1 MAAPNPTRVTAG
13 SDRRT
18 EPFRVHARLIAE
30 IGDELIS
37 ADEIALY
44 ELIKNAFD
52 AGSPWVRV
60 DVATPVAPAEV
71 GPTIA
76 TLEND
81 WELDD
86 LETSPLKDL
95 LQLDGV
101 LEGVKAAIS
110 ARDRDGLEDKLVDA
124 LKEASRIVIEDRGS
138 GMDRPRLEEAFLS
151 LATPLRLRQSGVGP
165 GGRPV
170 LGSKGLGR
178 FSAKR
183 LGRHLR
189 VETAPPGSSLVHV
202 LEIDWTQ
209 YDSDDDLFLEDLD
222 NELWSEPNDRK
233 LSGTRL
239 IITRL
244 NEVWTPDKLRD
255 LAKSRVAQLMNPF
268 FSKEFNIHVRLNGD
282 PINLAVFQR
291 SVLSR
296 ARLHIKGGVD
306 PASDP
311 PLTLA
316 IWSEGK
322 RQRLSVPPADRELPP
337 LSDLRLAGP
346 FEFELWEFDRGNR
359 TLGMVG
365 KTTVIGDFVDT
376 WGGGGPMLFRDG
388 FRVFPYGQRPDDWL
402 EIEKSFFTERTGSRL
417 RTPAVV
423 GYVAIT
429 SAKNP
434 KLVDLSNREGLRM
447 TPAGSA
453 FRESLRE
460 VIKIINQEYRVIR
473 PSKKTGAPAQ
483 LSAFRRSMEESIGA
497 AVDQAAEARDS
508 VAGDPA
514 ASAAVAQLADSVDS
528 INTATRAFLALG
540 DKLGGSVS
548 PSSYQSLLE
557 LAGLGMTSEHIAHE
571 LSSLI
576 DRGLGL
582 LDQIGSVDLPSNL
595 RLRLGQLRS
604 NLDSIRGVVAYL
616 TPLTQASR
624 RRRIKIDVADELR
637 TAANH
642 YPALNN
648 EVAFDLDV
656 RSALD
661 VRMSRGVLL
670 QVFDNLI
677 TNSLYWLHERGP
689 KHPAIRT
696 TVDGDHK
703 TVSVS
708 DNGPGIDA
716 QVADLVFEPFMST
729 RRNGRGLGLFIAREL
744 LELESGSLDLGP
756 ADDDGRLRTFIVN
769 LQGPSQRDTGG

>member
-1 MAAPNPTRVTAG
+1 MAAPNRARVTAG

-60 DVATPVAPAEV
+60 DVVTPVAPAEV

-81 WELDD
+81 WEVDD
-86 LETSPLKDL
+86 LETSPLKAL

-101 LEGVKAAIS
+101 LEGVRAAIS
-110 ARDRDGLEDKLVDA
+110 ARDRDGLEAKLVDA
-124 LKEASRIVIEDRGS
+124 LKYASRIVIEDRGS

-189 VETAPPGSSLVHV
+189 VETAPRGSSLVHV

-244 NEVWTPDKLRD
+244 NDAWTPEKLQD

-268 FSKEFNIHVRLNGD
+268 FSNDFRIHVRLNGD
-282 PINLAVFQR
+282 PINLAQFQR

-296 ARLHIKGGVD
+296 ARLHVKGRVD

-322 RQRLSVPPADRELPP
+322 KQRLKVPPAEWELPT
-337 LSDLRLAGP
+337 LSELRHVGP
-346 FEFELWEFDRGNR
+346 FDFELWEFDRTSR
-359 TLGMVG
+359 ALGMVA
-365 KTTVIGDFVDT
+365 KKTVIGDFIDT

-402 EIEKSFFTERTGSRL
+402 RLEESFFSGGGGSRL

-429 SAKNP
+429 SAKNAN
-434 KLVDLSNREGLRM
+434 LVDLSNREGLRM
-447 TPAGSA
+447 TSAGSA
-453 FRESLRE
+453 FVGTMRR
-460 VIKIINQEYRVIR
+460 VVRIVNQEYRLIR
-473 PSKKTGAPAQ
+473 PPKKDDAPAQ
-483 LSAFRRSMEESIGA
+483 LSAFRRSMEESISA
-497 AVDQAAEARDS
+497 AIDQVAEARES
-508 VAGDPA
+508 LARDPA
-514 ASAAVAQLADSVDS
+514 ASATVARLGDSVDT

-548 PSSYQSLLE
+548 ASSYQSLLE

-571 LSSLI
+571 MSSLI
-576 DRGLGL
+576 DRSLGL
-582 LDQIGSVDLPSNL
+582 LDQIGSSDLPPDL

-604 NLDSIRGVVAYL
+604 NLDSIRGIVAYL

-637 TAANH
+637 TSASH

-648 EVAFDLDV
+648 GVDFDLV
-656 RSALD
+656 VHAALN
-661 VRMSRGVLL
+661 VRMNRGVLL

-677 TNSLYWLHERGP
+677 TNSLYWLHERAP
-689 KHPAIRT
+689 AHPRIRT
-696 TVDGDHK
+696 VVDGEDQ

-708 DNGPGIDA
+708 DNGPGIDP
-716 QVADLVFEPFMST
+716 QVGDLVFEPFMSM

-744 LELESGSLDLGP
+744 LELETGTLELGP
-756 ADDDGRLRTFIVN
+756 ADNDGRLRTFVVN
-769 LQGPSQRDTGG
+769 LQGPSQRDGGG